1 MFYFNTN
8 IPNLFFLWQNI
19 GDIKKL
25 KVLSE
30 GVGDV
35 HPQIPPLHPS
45 LKVVL
50 FPVSSQLT
58 QQPKTSLNH
67 QNHHWQTEIH
77 EQDASWLLQKMRLSC
92 YWESKTCDTALIH
105 LGIYIK
111 WRNTRNRRVKTWNLT
126 IATSR
131 FNSVNPLKYQA
142 CIFKLFQ
149 STH

>member
-8 IPNLFFLWQNI
+8 KPKINFSLAKYWLYQKAKGPLR
-19 GDIKKL
+19 GGG
-25 KVLSE
+25 E
-30 GVGDV
+30 CA
-35 HPQIPPLHPS
+35 PPIPPLHPS

-131 FNSVNPLKYQA
+131 FNFVNPLKYQA